1 MLEDDCRMDALEFW
15 LMHEK
20 ILLTDANEHR
30 AKSLN
35 FLGNI
40 SAHCSRTTQNIE
52 NLNQAICAYSDAVRD
67 DPTNLTYRFNFGN
80 SLTERFDRVGD
91 LADVDEA
98 VVVCREAVRLSPD
111 GQPPQELA
119 LLALG
124 LSLHR
129 RFLRLSI
136 LSDID
141 ESIALLRK
149 GVTLL
154 PDGHRA
160 KGFLLSALGDSLRCR
175 FERLG
180 DLGYINASISLL
192 SEAVAPLPDGHPAK
206 ALWLGKLGFSLLR
219 RFDRLGDVGDLDHSL
234 SVLRTSVRLSPSGE
248 EKTFSLGMLGNCL
261 RIRFERFKSVD
272 DLNESVR
279 MLKEA
284 TALCPD
290 MHPDKSN
297 FLNILG
303 RVLMHRF
310 DQLDKFD
317 DLREFLLSKPMSKL
331 SLAATRGPVVL
342 LNISA
347 LRCDALVLMPGL
359 DDVLHIPLPDFT
371 FDDAEKLRKTLGT
384 LLRSYGRS
392 ARLIG
397 QQEAQI
403 HPEQQFAHILAELW
417 VRVAKPILDAMGHS
431 DITPSR
437 EDPQRVWWCPTGP
450 LAFLPI
456 HAAGLYGD
464 NDGFGSK
471 LSDFVI
477 SSYTPSL
484 TALIEGF
491 RSRSEPQGSLRLL
504 AVAQPSAEDQ
514 AYIPAACQGDSHS
527 AVEGR
532 CSDAGQC
539 SKWNEGFSVGA
550 LRLPW
555 GSKRVCSNRECS
567 PHHWKFS
574 ADPFKIIQLS
584 LPNADFAFLSACQT
598 ATGADDLQDE
608 SVHLAAGMLLAGYR
622 GVVATMW
629 SIMDQDAPQVAAD
642 VYEHLFDASPP
653 DSTRAAQALHLAVRR
668 LREESRGKKSFFNWV
683 PFIHIGI

>member
-1 MLEDDCRMDALEFW
+1 MSTADIHITLTKPHADLQPDMSLFAQLIIDGNQVLQTIPAKRDELQDSWNLIFECNVPLRVLTFAIAIMRQSRYRGIRLLGFVEIQREDVLISTGESGLRRQLEKVNLDGASLDFLARFSLSETSTTTTEAFNSFDVTDGAKIQIRNLDGEIITALLHKMFEADCRMDALDFW

-40 SAHCSRTTQNIE
+40 SAHCSRTTQTIK

-80 SLTERFDRVGD
+80 ALTERFDRVGD

-180 DLGYINASISLL
+180 DLGDINTSISLL

-206 ALWLGKLGFSLLR
+206 ALWLGKFGFSLLR
-219 RFDRLGDVGDLDHSL
+219 RFDRLGDLGDLDHSL
-234 SVLRTSVRLSPSGE
+234 LVLRTSVRLSPSGE

-310 DQLDKFD
+310 DQLDKLD
-317 DLREFLLSKPMSKL
+317 DLRESVLSFQK
-331 SLAATRGPVVL
+331 A
-342 LNISA
+342 
-347 LRCDALVLMPGL
+347 
-359 DDVLHIPLPDFT
+359 
-371 FDDAEKLRKTLGT
+371 
-384 LLRSYGRS
+384 
-392 ARLIG
+392 
-397 QQEAQI
+397 
-403 HPEQQFAHILAELW
+403 
-417 VRVAKPILDAMGHS
+417 
-431 DITPSR
+431 
-437 EDPQRVWWCPTGP
+437 
-450 LAFLPI
+450 
-456 HAAGLYGD
+456 
-464 NDGFGSK
+464 
-471 LSDFVI
+471 
-477 SSYTPSL
+477 
-484 TALIEGF
+484 
-491 RSRSEPQGSLRLL
+491 LRLL
-504 AVAQPSAEDQ
+504 PLGHPDRGHTLGNLGEALTARYKRLGDVHDLNGAVALGKHAVGLYPDGHPAKPMVLRNLCLALFRRFLDETQIGPNPDDYEQLVSHLASAASSRTGPANARFQ
-514 AYIPAACQGDSHS
+514 A
-527 AVEGR
+527 AV
-532 CSDAGQC
+532 A
-539 SKWNEGFSVGA
+539 
-550 LRLPW
+550 W
-555 GSKRVCSNRECS
+555 GSFPLGGDLVRQ
-567 PHHWKFS
+567 FS
-574 ADPFKIIQLS
+574 SGHLTYPAPKPRQPWVEAIFAARPERWTES
-584 LPNADFAFLSACQT
+584 LRAYTVAL
-598 ATGADDLQDE
+598 DLLPE
-608 SVHLAAGMLLAGYR
+608 
-622 GVVATMW
+622 VA
-629 SIMDQDAPQVAAD
+629 
-642 VYEHLFDASPP
+642 
-653 DSTRAAQALHLAVRR
+653 
-668 LREESRGKKSFFNWV
+668 
-683 PFIHIGI
+683 